1 MLHFICAVILALGFS
16 KTEFFKTLESGNQSS
31 ITAMEKKVAE
41 STASEDQKAYYGAI
55 LMKTSE
61 YQKTAGDKLKKF
73 KEGKALLE
81 GVIQNN
87 STNVEYRF
95 LRLMIQENAPK
106 ILKYNTNISEDTAL
120 IKANLT
126 KVSKEIKQ
134 AITNY
139 ESVSKNLKL

>member
-1 MLHFICAVILALGFS
+1 MLHFICAVIIAASFS

-41 STASEDQKAYYGAI
+41 STVNDDQKAYYGAI

-87 STNVEYRF
+87 STNAEYRF

-106 ILKYNTNISEDTAL
+106 ILKYNTNISEDVSL
-120 IKANLT
+120 IKTNLS